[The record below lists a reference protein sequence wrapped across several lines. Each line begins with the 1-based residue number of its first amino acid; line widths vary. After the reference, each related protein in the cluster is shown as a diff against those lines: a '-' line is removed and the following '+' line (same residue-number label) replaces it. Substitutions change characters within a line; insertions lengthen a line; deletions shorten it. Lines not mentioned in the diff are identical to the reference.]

1 MQQSRNV
8 AMAFLLGTF
17 LTGGVLGFSAN
28 KYMERDKVCRAKGVQ
43 PLADVMANRLALSPE
58 QSAQLDAILD
68 DRAVQYKKAMDP
80 VRPRLDS
87 IKLEARKHMRE
98 ILDESQRAEFEA
110 MIREMSDTTR
120 KDEQEA

>member
-58 QSAQLDAILD
+58 QSTQLDAILD

-120 KDEQEA
+120 KDEQGA